1 MTSPATLLLPALA
14 FATLAFAA
22 DPPMPTATGP
32 AVTDAIAVLSPLQ
45 GSTVGGTVRFRKAGN
60 AVHVTGEVTGL
71 VPGSKVGFH
80 IHEFG
85 DCSAPDGSSAG
96 GHFAPEGNPHG
107 APTAPQHHAGD
118 LGNLEA
124 DDSGTAKVEVT
135 APKLGIATGPEAIV
149 GRGLI
154 VHVQTDDFTTQ
165 PTGNAGGRAAC
176 GVIGVA
182 KPAS

>member
-1 MTSPATLLLPALA
+1 MPSRATVLLPALA
-14 FATLAFAA
+14 LATFAFAA
-22 DPPMPTATGP
+22 DPPPPTAVGP
-32 AVTDAIAVLSPLQ
+32 AVTDAIAVLVPTT
-45 GSTVGGTVRFRKAGN
+45 GSSVGGTIHFRKAGDG
-60 AVHVTGEVTGL
+60 VQVTGEVTGL
-71 VPGSKVGFH
+71 APNSKVGFH
-80 IHEFG
+80 VHEFG

-96 GHFAPEGNPHG
+96 GHFAPAGNPHG
-107 APTAPQHHAGD
+107 APTAPKHHAGD

-124 DDSGTAKVEVT
+124 DASGKAKVEVG
-135 APKLGIATGPEAIV
+135 APGLNIATGPAQVI

-176 GVIGVA
+176 GVIGVT